1 MPPSNVVIV
10 NRTVCIRHRLPG
22 HCCNVNAV
30 FRGFHRPHYRDGVG
44 TVSIIDQVIRS
55 FTWVNG
61 QSLPSARTTDFIPD
75 LPSEGW
81 VWLDLSAER
90 PETIEETGRSFG
102 IPERFIA
109 DALAEGSLPLLEEQR
124 ELIYVVLNVI
134 HSTSSGRLGPSEVDL
149 FIGPNFVLS
158 IHDTDVPSTETVMER
173 LDRGVG
179 LTAASPAGLV
189 AQLAMVGSR
198 RFPALI
204 DHVETQLDS
213 LEELAMGADPR
224 AITEV
229 YALRRDVIVLRRV
242 VVPQRQIYD
251 ELAEVGHQLIDEPSR
266 REFERVA
273 DYQSQIL
280 ESLEAARSLLGSV
293 LETYRG
299 AIADQTNEIV
309 RVLTVFSAI
318 LLPLTLISGIFGMNF
333 VEIPLADDPRGFW
346 ILVSAMAIGAVAL
359 WVYFGRRRF
368 VGTPRL
374 RELPKAVGL
383 GIYSIGTAPI
393 RVVAGGIRSLG
404 KTDEG

>member
-1 MPPSNVVIV
+1 M
-10 NRTVCIRHRLPG
+10 
-22 HCCNVNAV
+22 NAV
-30 FRGFHRPHYRDGVG
+30 FRVFHRLHYRDNPGL
-44 TVSIIDQVIRS
+44 VSIIGLVIRS
-55 FTWVNG
+55 FTWVHG
-61 QSLPSARTTDFIPD
+61 QSLPSARTTDIVPEIPAD
-75 LPSEGW
+75 SW
-81 VWLDLSAER
+81 VWLDLSAES
-90 PETIEETGRSFG
+90 PKTIEETCDSFG

-109 DALAEGSLPLLEEQR
+109 DTLAEGSLPLLEEQR
-124 ELIYVVLNVI
+124 ELIYVVLNVFRT
-134 HSTSSGRLGPSEVDL
+134 TSAGRLGPSELDL

-158 IHDTDVPSTETVMER
+158 IHDEDIPSIDTVMDR
-173 LDRGVG
+173 LERGVG

-189 AQLAMVGSR
+189 AHLAMVGSR

-204 DHVETQLDS
+204 DHVETQLDP

-251 ELAEVGHQLIDEPSR
+251 ELAEGGHQLLDEFSR
-266 REFERVA
+266 KEFERVA
-273 DYQSQIL
+273 DYQTQIL
-280 ESLEAARSLLGSV
+280 ESLDAARSLLGSV

-333 VEIPLADDPRGFW
+333 VEIPLAENPLGFW
-346 ILVSAMAIGAVAL
+346 IMVVAMAIGAVAL

-368 VGTPRL
+368 VRTPRL
-374 RELPKAVGL
+374 RDLPKAVGL
-383 GIYSIGTAPI
+383 GIFSIGTAPI

-404 KTDEG
+404 KTDEA

>member
-1 MPPSNVVIV
+1 MPPSNLVVV
-10 NRTVCIRHRLPG
+10 NRALCIGCQLLG

-30 FRGFHRPHYRDGVG
+30 FRVFHRLHYQDSLGL
-44 TVSIIDQVIRS
+44 VSIIGLVIRS
-55 FTWVNG
+55 FTWVQG
-61 QSLPSARTTDFIPD
+61 QSLPSAETTGTIPEIPGD
-75 LPSEGW
+75 GW
-81 VWLDLSAER
+81 VWVDLSAEG
-90 PETIEETGRSFG
+90 PKTIEETCRRFG

-109 DALAEGSLPLLEEQR
+109 DTLAEGSLPSLEEQR
-124 ELIYVVLNVI
+124 ELIYVVLNVFRTT
-134 HSTSSGRLGPSEVDL
+134 STGRLGPTEVDL

-158 IHDTDVPSTETVMER
+158 IHDEDILSTVTVMDR
-173 LDRGVG
+173 LQRGVG

-189 AQLAMVGSR
+189 AHLAMVGSR
-198 RFPALI
+198 RYPALI

-213 LEELAMGADPR
+213 LEELATGADPR

-251 ELAEVGHQLIDEPSR
+251 ELAEGGHQLLDESSR

-273 DYQSQIL
+273 GYQTQIL
-280 ESLEAARSLLGSV
+280 ESLDAARSLLGSV

-333 VEIPLADDPRGFW
+333 VEIPLADNPRGFW
-346 ILVSAMAIGAVAL
+346 IMVAAMAIGAIAL
-359 WVYFGRRRF
+359 WIYFGRRRF

-374 RELPKAVGL
+374 RDLPKAVGL
-383 GIYSIGTAPI
+383 GIFSIGTAPI

-404 KTDEG
+404 KTDES